1 MKNNRILLIILSIAT
16 IIICM
21 ILNFHEFLTGSEAT
35 TKNMIVT
42 FSYIA
47 IWIIILVIGIAT
59 KNRATLFYC
68 SMFWCITLFVSI
80 VTVYVNA
87 TGNLADWVIPLAIL
101 FLGQWYGIGFFVSSF
116 LSSSIIIALISLVM
130 FTITVILLK
139 HFKPS

>member
-1 MKNNRILLIILSIAT
+1 MKNMRILITNLSIAT

-21 ILNFHEFLTGSEAT
+21 VLNFQEFLMGSEAT
-35 TKNMIVT
+35 IKNMIVT

-59 KNRATLFYC
+59 KNRATMCYC
-68 SMFWCITLFVSI
+68 SIFWGITIFVAV

-116 LSSSIIIALISLVM
+116 LFSSIIIAFISLVM
-130 FTITVILLK
+130 FTITVISLK
-139 HFKPS
+139 YIRTV